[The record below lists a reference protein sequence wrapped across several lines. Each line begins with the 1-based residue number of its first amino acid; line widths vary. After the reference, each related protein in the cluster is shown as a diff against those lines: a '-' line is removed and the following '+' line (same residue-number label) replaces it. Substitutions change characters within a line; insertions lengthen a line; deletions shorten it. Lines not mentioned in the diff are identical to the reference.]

1 MKTRIAELD
10 FIKGIMIFLVVAF
23 HLNLVI
29 STYPVVT
36 SIVYVFHIPTFL
48 IISGYLTNV
57 EKDFKTYLKGLGR
70 LIVPY
75 LFFESIYILMIFF
88 LGKYFNANNSIS
100 ELTVID
106 FFKKIL
112 IDPAG
117 IYWYI
122 HTLIYCSVSYYIS
135 YKLLK
140 LKDWNALLCMG
151 LILYIFIVITG
162 SSMKMGNIIYYI
174 IGVFIMRS
182 GKIFTEMIKP
192 SLLAIIP
199 LIIIIYNSEIYSR
212 DTIAGVAITLLVI
225 SMLLFVYRIL
235 PVNSK
240 VSNLITYLGKNSL
253 SVVYFSPIYTIV
265 AKFFNPIFS
274 FDSTALLYFVIATSF
289 VIALSI
295 FTALILDRLKMTRYI
310 FMKENIYVKF

>member
-1 MKTRIAELD
+1 MKTRIADLD
-10 FIKGIMIFLVVAF
+10 FLKGIMIFLVVAF

-29 STYPVVT
+29 STYPVAT

-48 IISGYLTNV
+48 IISGYLANV

-88 LGKYFNANNSIS
+88 LGRYLNANNSIS

-106 FFKKIL
+106 FFMKIL
-112 IDPAG
+112 IEPAG

-122 HTLIYCSVSYYIS
+122 HTLIYCSISYYLS

-151 LILYIFIVITG
+151 IILYVFIIITG
-162 SSMKMGNIIYYI
+162 SSMKMENIIYYI

-182 GKIFTEMIKP
+182 GLTFTEMIKP
-192 SLLAIIP
+192 SSLAILP
-199 LIIIIYNSEIYSR
+199 LIIILYNCDVYSR
-212 DTIAGVAITLLVI
+212 ATIAGVAITLLVI
-225 SMLLFVYRIL
+225 SMLLFIYKTL

-240 VSNLITYLGKNSL
+240 IGNLITYLGKNSL
-253 SVVYFSPIYTIV
+253 SVVYFSPIYTIT
-265 AKFFNPIFS
+265 AKFFNPLFG
-274 FDSTALLYFVIATSF
+274 FDSTVLSYFVIATIY
-289 VIALSI
+289 VVVLSI
-295 FTALILDRLKMTRYI
+295 FTAWSLDRLGLTKYI
-310 FMKENIYVKF
+310 FMKENIYVKL

>member
-29 STYPVVT
+29 LTYPVAT

-88 LGKYFNANNSIS
+88 LGKYLNANNSIS

-106 FFKKIL
+106 FFQKIL

-140 LKDWNALLCMG
+140 QKDWNALLCMG

-192 SLLAIIP
+192 SSLAILP
-199 LIIIIYNSEIYSR
+199 LIIILYNCEIYSR

-265 AKFFNPIFS
+265 AKFFNPLFS

-295 FTALILDRLKMTRYI
+295 FTALILDKLKLTRYI
-310 FMKENIYVKF
+310 FMKENIYVKM

>member
-29 STYPVVT
+29 LTYPVAT

-88 LGKYFNANNSIS
+88 LGKYLNANNSIS

-192 SLLAIIP
+192 SSLAILP
-199 LIIIIYNSEIYSR
+199 LIIILYNCEIYSR

-265 AKFFNPIFS
+265 AKFFNPLFS

-295 FTALILDRLKMTRYI
+295 FTAIILDKLKLTRYI
-310 FMKENIYVKF
+310 FMKENIYVKM

>member
-29 STYPVVT
+29 LTYPVAT

-48 IISGYLTNV
+48 IISGYLANV

-75 LFFESIYILMIFF
+75 LFFESFYILMIFF
-88 LGKYFNANNSIS
+88 LGKYLNANNSIS

-135 YKLLK
+135 YKFLK
-140 LKDWNALLCMG
+140 LKNWNALLCMG

-192 SLLAIIP
+192 SSLAILP
-199 LIIIIYNSEIYSR
+199 FIIILYNCEIYSR

-225 SMLLFVYRIL
+225 SMLLFLYRIL
-235 PVNSK
+235 PVTSK

-265 AKFFNPIFS
+265 AKFFNPLFS

-295 FTALILDRLKMTRYI
+295 FTALILDKLKLTRYI

>member
-29 STYPVVT
+29 STYPVAT

-48 IISGYLTNV
+48 IISGYLANV

-70 LIVPY
+70 FIVPY
-75 LFFESIYILMIFF
+75 LFFESLYILMIFF
-88 LGKYFNANNSIS
+88 LGKYLNANNSIN

-112 IDPAG
+112 IDPVG

-135 YKLLK
+135 YKFLK

-151 LILYIFIVITG
+151 LILYLFIVITG

-192 SLLAIIP
+192 SSLAIIP
-199 LIIIIYNSEIYSR
+199 LIIILYNCEIYSR

-265 AKFFNPIFS
+265 AKFFNPLFR

-295 FTALILDRLKMTRYI
+295 FTALILDKLKLTRYI

>member
-29 STYPVVT
+29 STYTVAT

-48 IISGYLTNV
+48 IISGYLANV

-75 LFFESIYILMIFF
+75 LFFESLYILMIFF
-88 LGKYFNANNSIS
+88 LGKYLNANNSIN

-140 LKDWNALLCMG
+140 LKDWNALICMG
-151 LILYIFIVITG
+151 LILYLFIVITG

-174 IGVFIMRS
+174 IGVFIMKS

-192 SLLAIIP
+192 SSLAIIP
-199 LIIIIYNSEIYSR
+199 LIIILYNCEIYSR

-265 AKFFNPIFS
+265 AKFFNPLFR

-295 FTALILDRLKMTRYI
+295 FTALILDNLMLTRYI
-310 FMKENIYVKF
+310 FMKEKIYVKM